1 MTSLIPDWHPLKV
14 TRLVWQVI
22 EKRSKAVNQ
31 PSASL
36 KLENIGLSC
45 RKIAWVAMWRN
56 DEILLSSTNASR
68 VAPSSRRT
76 RALGK
81 RRLSLVISSPTS
93 GAISSA
99 TPTNKGDGA
108 SMSGFSRQYFRTEAL
123 GA

>member
-1 MTSLIPDWHPLKV
+1 MPKIRPGQKKIVTGYPRAEKEHSRTDSGAPVGQQAWRTAKRLIVWHL
-14 TRLVWQVI
+14 
-22 EKRSKAVNQ
+22 
-31 PSASL
+31 SA
-36 KLENIGLSC
+36 
-45 RKIAWVAMWRN
+45 
-56 DEILLSSTNASR
+56 THASR

-99 TPTNKGDGA
+99 TPTNRGDGA
-108 SMSGFSRQYFRTEAL
+108 STSGFSRQYFRTEAL